1 MSIKPIAA
9 AIALAG
15 FFAAVY
21 SMPAQAQ
28 GGQTSSPAPENKPV
42 QTAVETVDPGDT
54 LSAIATAYQTTYV
67 RLFDANAHI
76 ADPDVIHPGQQIR
89 IPTSDEQLASRA
101 LPVEQ
106 AAAPLRA
113 VATAA
118 PAAAKKSYPSVA
130 ASGDVWD
137 RLARCEASGNW
148 AINTGNGY
156 FGGLQFTAGTWTRH
170 GGGAYAA
177 RADLASREQQID
189 IAQRVLATQG
199 WGAWPA
205 CSAKL
210 GLR

>member
-1 MSIKPIAA
+1 MSIKSIAA

-15 FFAAVY
+15 FFAAVH
-21 SMPAQAQ
+21 SAPAHAQ
-28 GGQTSSPAPENKPV
+28 GGQARPSAPENKPA
-42 QTAVETVDPGDT
+42 QTTIEMVDPGDT

-67 RLFDANAHI
+67 RLFDANVHI
-76 ADPDVIHPGQQIR
+76 VDPDIIHPGQQIR
-89 IPTSDEQLASRA
+89 IPAPDEQLASRMMPA
-101 LPVEQ
+101 QQV
-106 AAAPLRA
+106 AAVRPA
-113 VATAA
+113 VSAA
-118 PAAAKKSYPSVA
+118 PAAAKKSYASVA
-130 ASGDVWD
+130 ASGDIWD

>member
-15 FFAAVY
+15 FFAAAY
-21 SMPAQAQ
+21 SMPAHAQ
-28 GGQTSSPAPENKPV
+28 STQTNRPAPANQAV
-42 QTAVETVDPGDT
+42 QATVETVDPGDT
-54 LSAIATAYQTTYV
+54 LSAIAGVHQTTYV
-67 RLFDANAHI
+67 RLFDANTHI
-76 ADPDVIHPGQQIR
+76 ADPDVIRPGDQIR
-89 IPTSDEQLASRA
+89 IPAPDEQLASRA
-101 LPVEQ
+101 IPVEQ
-106 AAAPLRA
+106 PAAARP
-113 VATAA
+113 VASSASTST
-118 PAAAKKSYPSVA
+118 AKKSYPSVV

-137 RLARCEASGNW
+137 RLARCEAGGNW

-156 FGGLQFTAGTWTRH
+156 YGGLQFTAGTWTRH